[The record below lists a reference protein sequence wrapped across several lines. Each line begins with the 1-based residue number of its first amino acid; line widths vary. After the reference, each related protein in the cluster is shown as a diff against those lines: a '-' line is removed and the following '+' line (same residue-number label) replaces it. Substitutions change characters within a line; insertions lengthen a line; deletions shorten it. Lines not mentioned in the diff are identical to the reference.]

1 MEAGVSGGAG
11 VAVEAGAEAQAVR
24 RRAARIGRRVFMGR
38 VLLSVFEGAA
48 VGRCGRVRA
57 SRPANQR
64 INGHLPYT
72 CGPGIPGPCTGTTL
86 YV

>member
-1 MEAGVSGGAG
+1 MRPWRRGFLLARG

-48 VGRCGRVRA
+48 VGRCGGAR
-57 SRPANQR
+57 RPTLQ
-64 INGHLPYT
+64 ING
-72 CGPGIPGPCTGTTL
+72 
-86 YV
+86 